1 MYKPKSSFLNRGKK
15 FRFRLS
21 VKMFNDMNEKWS
33 QRITHTLF
41 MGHCI
46 YTPFLIYIWLVVVLS
61 CRCGADTRIVNNDG
75 KTAED
80 ILIMEK
86 PEGWEEMY
94 HWYKKFKP
102 GEIHVLTNIQAC
114 TEHYSLS
121 QTEVVSHTLKI
132 QFMKQI
138 NQLATILYRRL
149 SLSNLIYIYI
159 YMKMSIQLIFK
170 LYSQQMQYDTKRQL
184 NESIQTACN
193 SLIQHR
199 QHL

>member
-1 MYKPKSSFLNRGKK
+1 
-15 FRFRLS
+15 
-21 VKMFNDMNEKWS
+21 
-33 QRITHTLF
+33 
-41 MGHCI
+41 
-46 YTPFLIYIWLVVVLS
+46 
-61 CRCGADTRIVNNDG
+61 
-75 KTAED
+75 
-80 ILIMEK
+80 MEK

-149 SLSNLIYIYI
+149 SLSNLIYIY
-159 YMKMSIQLIFK
+159 MKMSIQLIFK
-170 LYSQQMQYDTKRQL
+170 LYSQQMQYDTKKA
-184 NESIQTACN
+184 T
-193 SLIQHR
+193 
-199 QHL
+199 

>member
-1 MYKPKSSFLNRGKK
+1 
-15 FRFRLS
+15 
-21 VKMFNDMNEKWS
+21 MFNDMNEKWS

-102 GEIHVLTNIQAC
+102 GEIHVLTNIQAS

-121 QTEVVSHTLKI
+121 LTEVVSHTLKI

>member
-1 MYKPKSSFLNRGKK
+1 MSWSIWIKIFIFQSSYMYKPKSSFLNRGKK

-46 YTPFLIYIWLVVVLS
+46 YTPFLIYIWMVVVLS

-159 YMKMSIQLIFK
+159 YENVYTTYL
-170 LYSQQMQYDTKRQL
+170 
-184 NESIQTACN
+184 
-193 SLIQHR
+193 
-199 QHL
+199 

>member
-159 YMKMSIQLIFK
+159 WKC
-170 LYSQQMQYDTKRQL
+170 LYNLSLNCTANKCNMILKRQL